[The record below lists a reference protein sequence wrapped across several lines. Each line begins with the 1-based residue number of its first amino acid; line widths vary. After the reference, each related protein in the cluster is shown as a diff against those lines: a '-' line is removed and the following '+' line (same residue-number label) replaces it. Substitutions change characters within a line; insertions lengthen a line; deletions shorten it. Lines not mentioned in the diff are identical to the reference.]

1 MDDRVEVDSL
11 VKTYNGNT
19 ILSDVSLKLKT
30 GDVVGLFGRNGSGK
44 STLLHILFGILKA
57 DQLYMKY
64 TNQVF
69 LKRNKFNAVF
79 TLSPQFVYLPENT
92 TVSKLLKLCVT
103 KENLPFILNM
113 DQIGEIKFVKMK
125 NLSYGLK
132 KYVQVLSVLYN
143 ETKFCLLDEPFNGLS
158 PILSNSLKECIL
170 GVSKN
175 KGILI
180 SDHSHEELLKI
191 TNKNYLLKDG
201 CLYRIRNRK
210 DLVDFNY
217 LPG

>member
-30 GDVVGLFGRNGSGK
+30 GDVVGLFGMNGSGK